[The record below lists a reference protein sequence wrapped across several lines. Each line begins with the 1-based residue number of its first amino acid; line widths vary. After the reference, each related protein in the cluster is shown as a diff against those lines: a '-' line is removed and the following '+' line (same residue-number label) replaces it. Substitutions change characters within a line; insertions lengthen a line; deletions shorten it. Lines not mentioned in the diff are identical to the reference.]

1 MKRVHAGV
9 NFTFRVT
16 VLLCFAICTVAIAG
30 SAAGSSGPDGS
41 PPVLR
46 TATDD
51 ESDRVVPAEAH
62 EESGRLS
69 GAIMKALSRS
79 TDGLRVFDLENGGSG
94 VDLDGGFRHVFMVQV
109 RADGSFETS
118 CVDHVQAL
126 EKLMGL
132 GSAKAGIDGSLSLAL
147 SPAAP
152 PSQQSFK
159 ATEVSASLAIDP
171 TRMAGADALGR
182 PFLYNPNPLEL
193 GSSISHWDLSAT
205 PDLLMEPT
213 ASPDVGFGEVDL
225 TLPLFQDIG
234 WPAGSSTVTIRVQD
248 GSDEGFNDAT
258 VVSESPANPGGTT
271 VGGQR
276 LAALQ
281 WAADVWGA
289 LLGSEIE
296 INIDAAFDEFDCD
309 PDEGAV
315 LAAAGTRYL
324 FTDFANAP
332 LQGTWYSG
340 ALAEALAG
348 EDLSSTENNRPPN
361 TGDVVANF
369 NSLIDEGCL
378 APSYRFYYGLDGNTP
393 SGQASFAMV
402 ALHEIAHGLGFQS
415 FVDSSTGWLPFVP
428 GFLRQPDIYSVYAFD
443 SEIGFHWNVMTN
455 DERQASAVNTGRL
468 VWDGPASVDAAP
480 QILDNA
486 PRLLINSP
494 PSLAGSYAVQTA
506 QFGPPV
512 SLEGVSGDLAV
523 ARDGSNA
530 PLLGCETLVNASE
543 IVGKIALIDRG
554 TCFFVEKVKNAQDA
568 GAVAAI
574 IVNNLP
580 QGLPPMG
587 GDDPTIVIPSA
598 GISLAD
604 GNTIKRA
611 LGLNPSPRQ
620 AGRRIAATGGT
631 P

>member
-9 NFTFRVT
+9 NLRFRVT
-16 VLLCFAICTVAIAG
+16 ILCCIAICVVPLAGVA
-30 SAAGSSGPDGS
+30 AASPGPDGAPS
-41 PPVLR
+41 VVR
-46 TATDD
+46 AATDD
-51 ESDRVVPAEAH
+51 GPNQVVPAEPR
-62 EESGRLS
+62 EESGPLS
-69 GAIMKALSRS
+69 GAIMNALSRS
-79 TDGLRVFDLENGGSG
+79 TDGLQVFDLDNGGRG
-94 VDLDGGFRHVFMVQV
+94 VDLDGRFRHVFMVQV
-109 RADGSFETS
+109 RADGSFATS
-118 CVDHVQAL
+118 CVDHVQAV

-132 GSAKAGIDGSLSLAL
+132 GSAKAGIDVPLSLGLLAV
-147 SPAAP
+147 AP
-152 PSQQSFK
+152 PSQLSFK
-159 ATEVSASLAIDP
+159 AAEVSASLAIDP
-171 TRMAGADALGR
+171 TRLAGADTLGR
-182 PFLYNPNPLEL
+182 PLLYNPDPLEL

-213 ASPDVGFGEVDL
+213 ASPGVGFGEVDL

-248 GSDEGFNDAT
+248 SSGEGFNDAT
-258 VVSESPANPGGTT
+258 VVPESPANPGGTT

-281 WAADVWGA
+281 WAADVWGT

-324 FTDFANAP
+324 FSDFANAP
-332 LQGTWYSG
+332 RQGTWYSG

-348 EDLSSTENNRPPN
+348 ENLSTTENNRPSN

-369 NSLIDEGCL
+369 NSRIDEGCL

-415 FVDSSTGWLPFVP
+415 FVDPSTGSLPFFAGLP
-428 GFLRQPDIYSVYAFD
+428 RQPGIYSVYTFD
-443 SEIGFHWNVMTN
+443 SEIGLHWNVMTN
-455 DERQASAVNTGRL
+455 DERRTSAVNTGRL

-480 QILDNA
+480 QILGNA

-494 PSLAGSYAVQTA
+494 PSLAGGYAVQTA

-512 SLEGVSGDLAV
+512 SVVGVSGDLAV
-523 ARDGSNA
+523 VRDGSNA
-530 PLLGCETLVNASE
+530 PILGCEPLVNASE
-543 IVGKIALIDRG
+543 ITGKIAVIDRG
-554 TCFFVEKVKNAQDA
+554 TCLFVEKVKNAQDA

-574 IVNNLP
+574 IVNNQP

-587 GDDPTIVIPSA
+587 GDDQTIVIPSA

-604 GNTIKRA
+604 GNRIKRA
-611 LGLNPSPRQ
+611 LGLNPAPRRV
-620 AGRRIAATGGT
+620 GRRVAATGGT

>member
-1 MKRVHAGV
+1 MKRVHVGV
-9 NFTFRVT
+9 DLLFRVT
-16 VLLCFAICTVAIAG
+16 RLWCIAVCVVALAG
-30 SAAGSSGPDGS
+30 SADASSGSDGAPS
-41 PPVLR
+41 VAE
-46 TATDD
+46 TATDN
-51 ESDRVVPAEAH
+51 ESTQVGPAEAH
-62 EESGRLS
+62 EETGPLS

-79 TDGLRVFDLENGGSG
+79 TDGLQVFDFENGGRG
-94 VDLDGGFRHVFMVQV
+94 VDLDGRFRHVFVVQV

-118 CVDHVQAL
+118 CVDHVEAV

-132 GSAKAGIDGSLSLAL
+132 GSGETGIDFRVPHVLSAVPPPLQLSAKAAEVN
-147 SPAAP
+147 
-152 PSQQSFK
+152 
-159 ATEVSASLAIDP
+159 ATLAIDP
-171 TRMAGADALGR
+171 MRLAGADALGR
-182 PFLYNPNPLEL
+182 PLLYNPNPLEL
-193 GSSISHWDLSAT
+193 GSSISHWDLSAS

-248 GSDEGFNDAT
+248 ASGEGFKDAT
-258 VVSESPANPGGTT
+258 VVPASPANPGGTT
-271 VGGQR
+271 LGGQR

-281 WAADVWGA
+281 WAVDVWGA

-315 LAAAGTRYL
+315 LASAGTRYL
-324 FTDFANAP
+324 FSDFPNAP
-332 LQGTWYSG
+332 RQGTWYSG

-348 EDLSSTENNRPPN
+348 ENLSTTENSRPPN
-361 TGDVVANF
+361 AGDVAANF
-369 NSLIDEGCL
+369 NSRIDEGCL

-415 FVDSSTGWLPFVP
+415 FVEPSTGTLPFFAGAP
-428 GFLRQPDIYSVYAFD
+428 RQPGIYSVYTFD
-443 SEIGFHWNVMTN
+443 TEIGLHWDVMTN
-455 DERQASAVNTGRL
+455 DERRTSAVNTGRL
-468 VWDGPASVDAAP
+468 VWDGPASVAAGP
-480 QILDNA
+480 QILDNS
-486 PRLLINSP
+486 PRLIINSP
-494 PSLAGSYAVQTA
+494 PTLSGSYAVQTA

-512 SLEGVSGDLAV
+512 SLAGVSADLAV
-523 ARDGSNA
+523 VLDGSNA
-530 PLLGCETLVNASE
+530 PLLGCEPLVNASE
-543 IVGKIALIDRG
+543 IMGKIAVIDRG
-554 TCFFVEKVKNAQDA
+554 TCLFVEKVKNAQDA

-574 IVNNLP
+574 IVNNQP

-587 GDDPTIVIPSA
+587 GDDQTIAIPSA

-604 GNTIKRA
+604 GNRIKRA
-611 LGLNPSPRQ
+611 LGHNAAPRQ
-620 AGRRIAATGGT
+620 AGRRVAATDET

>member
-9 NFTFRVT
+9 DFLFRVARSW
-16 VLLCFAICTVAIAG
+16 CVAIGVVVLAG
-30 SAAGSSGPDGS
+30 SAAASPGPDGAAS
-41 PPVLR
+41 VAR
-46 TATDD
+46 TAADD
-51 ESDRVVPAEAH
+51 GSVQVVPEDPR
-62 EESGRLS
+62 EESGSLS
-69 GAIMKALSRS
+69 GAIRNAVSRS
-79 TDGLRVFDLENGGSG
+79 TDGLEVFDLESGGRG
-94 VDLDGGFRHVFMVQV
+94 VDLEGRFRHVFMVGV

-118 CVDHVQAL
+118 CVDSVQTV
-126 EKLMGL
+126 EKMMGL
-132 GSAKAGIDGSLSLAL
+132 GSAKAGIDGPPSVAFSAF
-147 SPAAP
+147 AP
-152 PSQQSFK
+152 PSQLFSK
-159 ATEVSASLAIDP
+159 AGEVSASLAIDP
-171 TRMAGADALGR
+171 TRLAGADALGR
-182 PFLYNPNPLEL
+182 PLLYNPDPLEL
-193 GSSISHWDLSAT
+193 GSSISHWDLSAS

-213 ASPDVGFGEVDL
+213 ASPNVGFGEVDL

-234 WPAGSSTVTIRVQD
+234 WPAGSSTVTVRVQD
-248 GSDEGFNDAT
+248 ADGEGFNDAT
-258 VVSESPANPGGTT
+258 VVAASPANPGGTT

-281 WAADVWGA
+281 WAADIWGA

-296 INIDAAFDEFDCD
+296 INIDAAFDEYDCD
-309 PDEGAV
+309 PDDGAV

-324 FTDFANAP
+324 FSDFANAP
-332 LQGTWYSG
+332 RQGTWYSG

-348 EDLSSTENNRPPN
+348 ENLSTTQNNRPAN

-369 NSLIDEGCL
+369 NSRIDEGCL

-415 FVDSSTGWLPFVP
+415 FVDPSTGSLPFFAGVP
-428 GFLRQPDIYSVYAFD
+428 RQPGIYNVFTFD
-443 SEIGFHWNVMTN
+443 SEIGLHWDVMTN
-455 DERQASAVNTGRL
+455 DERRTSAVNTGRL
-468 VWDGPASVDAAP
+468 VWDGPAAVDAAP

-486 PRLLINSP
+486 PRLIINSP

-512 SLEGVSGDLAV
+512 SLAGVSGDLAV

-530 PLLGCETLVNASE
+530 PLLGCESLVNAGE
-543 IVGKIALIDRG
+543 VAGKIAVIDRG
-554 TCFFVEKVKNAQDA
+554 TCLFVEKVKNAQDA
-568 GAVAAI
+568 GAVAVI
-574 IVNNLP
+574 IVNNQP

-587 GDDPTIVIPSA
+587 GDDQTIVIPSA

-604 GNTIKRA
+604 GTRIKRA
-611 LGLNPSPRQ
+611 LGLNAAPRQ
-620 AGRRIAATGGT
+620 AGRRITAGGGT